1 MLKGIDV
8 SSYQSTSYST
18 AGLSFVGIK
27 VTEGLS
33 YVNPHWVGQRA
44 TARAA
49 GLVTIFYAYPHIT
62 NSPAAEADYFLSQIN
77 LAAGDILCLDWEW
90 YGQSATEQQARDYK
104 DAWLAYVRAKAPGH
118 RVIVY
123 ADRNSWLNVDTNSNA
138 GDGLWIADYV
148 TAGQPRVKAK
158 WLFHQ
163 YSDQPQDMD
172 VANFATVA
180 DLKAWA
186 GAAAP
191 APTPKPTP
199 APSTPQWQKLL
210 DHVMSVPEQVYEH
223 WKAAIGWDN
232 VTAWGAEYGEQGVAW
247 CAIWNWC
254 MFHDVGLDGVVPKT
268 DNVTAFSDWAKARG
282 QWSEYPSVGA
292 WVNFDN
298 GGHTEIVIGFD
309 DQRVFT
315 KGGNSI
321 QAGSQ
326 DRGQGNGVWTHEE
339 LRRATR
345 VTGYFAPHFA
355 GGCPPTADPHDPR
368 GGTAVTSYTPPE
380 DDMTPA
386 QAQQLQDL
394 HDLLTNIG
402 SLTET
407 DPKTKQPVSH
417 GAGYYLAHAQADT
430 AALTKAVAAVG
441 AQSAA
446 NGQSLT
452 KALAALTA
460 ISTAVTAGGSAD
472 TIVAAVKAE
481 LEAWHPTIT
490 ITG

>member
-1 MLKGIDV
+1 MLKGQDW
-8 SSYQSTSYST
+8 SSYQSTT
-18 AGLSFVGIK
+18 PPTQDLSFVFIK

-33 YVNPHWVGQRA
+33 YVNPKWKAQRDH
-44 TARAA
+44 ARANA
-49 GLVTIFYAYPHIT
+49 LVVGYYAYPHIA
-62 NSPAAEADYFLSQIN
+62 NSPAVEADYFLSQIN
-77 LAAGDILCLDWEW
+77 LAAGDVLCLDWEW
-90 YGQSATEQQARDYK
+90 YGQNVTDAQARAYK
-104 DAWLAYVRAKAPGH
+104 DAWLAYVRAKVPGH
-118 RVIVY
+118 KVGVY
-123 ADRNSWLNVDTNSNA
+123 ADTNGWKNVDTDSNC
-138 GDGLWIADYV
+138 GDFLWIADYT
-148 TAGQPRVKAK
+148 TAGQPRVQHP
-158 WLFHQ
+158 WTFHQ
-163 YSDQPQDMD
+163 YSDQPMDED

-191 APTPKPTP
+191 APSGK
-199 APSTPQWQKLL
+199 PQWRRLL
-210 DHVMSVPEQVYEH
+210 EHVMSVPEQVYEH
-223 WKAAIGWDN
+223 WSAAVGWDN

-247 CAIWNWC
+247 CVIWDWC

-268 DNVTAFSDWAKARG
+268 DNVTSFSDWAKARG

-298 GGHTEIVIGFD
+298 GGHTEIVTGFD

-321 QAGSQ
+321 QAGAQ
-326 DRGQGNGVWTHEE
+326 DGGQGNGVWSHEE

-345 VTGYFAPHFA
+345 VVGYFAPRFPD
-355 GGCPPTADPHDPR
+355 GVCPPTADPHDPR

-407 DPKTKQPVSH
+407 DPKTKQPIAH

-430 AALTKAVAAVG
+430 AALTKAVAAVS

-460 ISTAVTAGGSAD
+460 ISTAVSAGGSAD
-472 TIVAAVKAE
+472 SIVAAVKAA
-481 LEAWHPTIT
+481 LEAWHPTVT